1 MYQIMLVEDEALV
14 RESMAQNTNWEA
26 FGFAAPHV
34 YENGQQALDQLA
46 RVRPDVVIT
55 DICMPFLDGLELAR
69 HVYELLPET
78 IVVVLTGFSEFSYA
92 QKAIRYH
99 VHDYLLKPVKPQE
112 FDDLLRNLSSELSAR
127 ESRQGLFTRAVL
139 ADEVLKDH
147 YFQSLLQPEPTQE
160 PEEVVRAIW
169 DELPG
174 RLHTVALTPVQARTA
189 ELESCCARVAEL
201 CAPAQARI
209 LGEQWLMLIL
219 SGDETAELMAR
230 TATGARQLRIQ
241 LQEQGVSVPIG
252 ISGVHTGHEQLHQAA
267 QAALHALG
275 YAFSTAETLLFDP
288 DLRKSAGSLQ
298 TEDCPTAALIA
309 ATLQSGSGSRALELT
324 STLFTCMRR
333 RRVHENECRQVIQRL
348 QILLSANLTREQQH
362 RAPALVLPQLGY
374 GLEEV
379 RLSVER
385 FEGYVLQCRSQHND
399 SPAARCVRQAVAFLN
414 EHYSDCD
421 LKLPDIL
428 EHLGV
433 SRSYFSTVFKEK
445 TGQSFIEYLTNLR
458 MEKAKE
464 YLRETSLCTY
474 EIAER
479 IGFADPHYFSLTF
492 RRRTGLTPKQF
503 KEGQNET

>member
-14 RESMAQNTNWEA
+14 RESMAQNTNWKK

-34 YENGQQALDQLA
+34 YENGQQALEQLA
-46 RVRPDVVIT
+46 LVRPDVVIT

-69 HVYELLPET
+69 HVYEQLPET

-112 FDDLLRNLSSELSAR
+112 FDDLLQNLSAALSAR
-127 ESRQGLFTRAVL
+127 ESRHGLFTRAVM

-147 YFQSLLQPEPTQE
+147 FYQSLIQPEPTQE
-160 PEEVVRAIW
+160 PEEVVRAVC

-174 RLHTVALTPVQARTA
+174 RLHAVALAPITERS
-189 ELESCCARVAEL
+189 EGLESCCARVAEL
-201 CAPAQARI
+201 CAPAQARV
-209 LGEQWLMLIL
+209 LGEQYVMLIV

-230 TATGARQLRIQ
+230 TASGARQLRIQ
-241 LQEQGVSVPIG
+241 LQEQQIFSPIG
-252 ISGVHTGHEQLHQAA
+252 ISGAYTGHEQLREAA

-275 YAFSTAETLLFDP
+275 YAFSTGETLLFDP

-309 ATLQSGSGSRALELT
+309 STLQGGSGNRALELT
-324 STLFTCMRR
+324 GTLFTCMRR
-333 RRVHENECRQVIQRL
+333 RRVHESECRQVLQRL
-348 QILLSANLTREQQH
+348 QILMASHLTREQLR
-362 RAPALVLPQLGY
+362 RAPTVLLLQPGY
-374 GLEEV
+374 ALEEV

-385 FEGYVLQCRSQHND
+385 LEGYILQCQSQNND
-399 SPAARCVRQAVAFLN
+399 TPAVRCGRRAIAYIN
-414 EHYSDCD
+414 EHYGDCD
-421 LKLPDIL
+421 LKLPDLL

-445 TGQSFIEYLTNLR
+445 TGQSFVEYLTNLR

-464 YLRETSLCTY
+464 YLRETGLCTY

-492 RRRTGLTPKQF
+492 RRRTGMTPKQY
-503 KEGQNET
+503 KEAQK